1 MFKLLRYFSISSFIA
16 VVLVAA
22 LLGMFYRW
30 IALNNLMEMAE
41 SRNIA
46 LAQAFA
52 NSLWPQFAP
61 FVESASGLS
70 SHALRA
76 QPEIAQLRQSVLAQM
91 RGLEVVKVKV
101 YSPSGLTVFSTEAK
115 QIGEDK
121 STNAGFLSARQ
132 GKVASELT
140 HRDTF
145 SAFEQTIEDR
155 DVFSSYIPIRR
166 GPEGPIEGVFELYY
180 DVTSFLRKVKRTQ
193 ISVILGVTS
202 ILAVLY
208 GALYFVVRRAD
219 RIIKRQD
226 VALRQYLE
234 QIESA
239 KETLEQRVRD
249 RTKELLAINE
259 QLQAE
264 VRERERTEE
273 KFRRLLEFA
282 PDAMVIVDRDGRILM
297 VNTQAERLFH
307 YTREELLGRQIEIL
321 VPERGRSGHLGHR
334 ARYLTDPAVRPM
346 GTGLDL
352 SAVRKDGKEFPVE
365 ISLSPLESEQQV
377 LISAAIRDI
386 TERKL
391 AQEELKKSHEETQQN
406 LDRIRVLHEI
416 DLAITSTLD
425 LRGVLEV
432 LLEKIDLVLPYSVT
446 TVRLLNRDSG
456 RLEPV
461 ACRNLDETEWRA
473 SINGADNTLSRAVP
487 DIKTPLMIRNAQTDP
502 RSLAPDFLRQ
512 HSLVSLLRAPLI
524 AKGEVLGVLTFFTKE
539 EHEFSD
545 DEVEFLV
552 TLAGQTAIAIHNAQ
566 LYDKMSR
573 LAGDLAATNRR
584 LETSLKELT
593 SLYTALSPLTPASSI
608 NEIFDGIIERLME
621 STGADAALIR
631 LRDNATG
638 TLPWVSQRGFPDHY
652 LRAVDAVPLGGA
664 ANWVFQRRE
673 PLIAPDIAAD
683 SRLKGKVQ
691 IQVGLRSC
699 AILPLQIKNEVQG
712 ILHLASRQLGYFTE
726 EQRYRLIAIAR
737 QMGIA
742 LENRQL
748 FDELKASNVE
758 LERSNKVK
766 DEFLSVMSHE
776 LRTPLNVVMGY
787 TAMMKDGM
795 LGDVN
800 PKQDDAL
807 GKVLDRVNDQLAMI
821 NNILFSTAI
830 EASKIPVE
838 RQAVILADLFH
849 DLEST
854 YFASTISPD
863 LTLSWDCPP
872 DLPILETDRAKL
884 KQILQNLIDNAIK
897 FTAKG
902 KISIS
907 ARHNREAK
915 TIELRVADTGL
926 GIPRDMIGA
935 IFEKFRQVD
944 SSQTRPF
951 GGVGMGLYIV
961 KSFTEMLAGKIEVES
976 EAGKGS
982 TFTVTIPC

>member
-249 RTKELLAINE
+249 RTKDLLAINE

-273 KFRRLLEFA
+273 KFR
-282 PDAMVIVDRDGRILM
+282 
-297 VNTQAERLFH
+297 
-307 YTREELLGRQIEIL
+307 
-321 VPERGRSGHLGHR
+321 
-334 ARYLTDPAVRPM
+334 
-346 GTGLDL
+346 
-352 SAVRKDGKEFPVE
+352 
-365 ISLSPLESEQQV
+365 
-377 LISAAIRDI
+377 
-386 TERKL
+386 
-391 AQEELKKSHEETQQN
+391 QN
-406 LDRIRVLHEI
+406 LGRIRVLHEI

-446 TVRLLNRDSG
+446 TIRLLNKDSG
-456 RLEPV
+456 RLEPI

-487 DIKTPLMIRNAQTDP
+487 DIKAPLMIRNAQTDP

-512 HSLVSLLRAPLI
+512 HSLVSLLRVPLI

-573 LAGDLAATNRR
+573 LAGELAATNRR

-795 LGDVN
+795 LGNVN

-807 GKVLDRVNDQLAMI
+807 GKILDRVNDQLAMI
-821 NNILFSTAI
+821 NSILFSTAI

-944 SSQTRPF
+944 SSETRPF

>member
-166 GPEGPIEGVFELYY
+166 GPEDPIEGVFELYY

-264 VRERERTEE
+264 VRERERAEE
-273 KFRRLLEFA
+273 KFR
-282 PDAMVIVDRDGRILM
+282 
-297 VNTQAERLFH
+297 
-307 YTREELLGRQIEIL
+307 
-321 VPERGRSGHLGHR
+321 
-334 ARYLTDPAVRPM
+334 
-346 GTGLDL
+346 
-352 SAVRKDGKEFPVE
+352 
-365 ISLSPLESEQQV
+365 
-377 LISAAIRDI
+377 
-386 TERKL
+386 
-391 AQEELKKSHEETQQN
+391 QN

-446 TVRLLNRDSG
+446 TIRLLNRDTG
-456 RLEPV
+456 QLEPV

-473 SINGADNTLSRAVP
+473 AVNGATSTLSRVLP
-487 DIKTPLMIRNAQTDP
+487 DITAPLVIRNAQTDP

-512 HSLVSLLRAPLI
+512 HSLVSLLRVPLI

-631 LRDNATG
+631 LQDKATG
-638 TLPWVSQRGFPDHY
+638 TLTWVSQRGFPDHY

-683 SRLKGKVQ
+683 SRLRGKVQ

-830 EASKIPVE
+830 EASKIPLE

-944 SSQTRPF
+944 SSETRPF

>member
-41 SRNIA
+41 SRNIV

-239 KETLEQRVRD
+239 KETREQRVRD
-249 RTKELLAINE
+249 RTKDLLAINE

-273 KFRRLLEFA
+273 KFR
-282 PDAMVIVDRDGRILM
+282 
-297 VNTQAERLFH
+297 
-307 YTREELLGRQIEIL
+307 
-321 VPERGRSGHLGHR
+321 
-334 ARYLTDPAVRPM
+334 
-346 GTGLDL
+346 
-352 SAVRKDGKEFPVE
+352 
-365 ISLSPLESEQQV
+365 
-377 LISAAIRDI
+377 
-386 TERKL
+386 
-391 AQEELKKSHEETQQN
+391 QN

-446 TVRLLNRDSG
+446 TIRLLNKDSG
-456 RLEPV
+456 RLEPI

-473 SINGADNTLSRAVP
+473 SVNRTSSTLTRVLP
-487 DIKTPLMIRNAQTDP
+487 DITAPLMIRNAQTDP

-512 HSLVSLLRAPLI
+512 HSLVSLLRVPLI

-552 TLAGQTAIAIHNAQ
+552 PLAGQTAIAIHNAQ

-573 LAGDLAATNRR
+573 LAGELAATNRR

-795 LGDVN
+795 LGNVN

-807 GKVLDRVNDQLAMI
+807 GKILDRVNDQLAMI
-821 NNILFSTAI
+821 NSILFSTAI

-944 SSQTRPF
+944 SSETRPF

>member
-166 GPEGPIEGVFELYY
+166 GPEDPIEGVFELYY

-273 KFRRLLEFA
+273 KFR
-282 PDAMVIVDRDGRILM
+282 
-297 VNTQAERLFH
+297 
-307 YTREELLGRQIEIL
+307 
-321 VPERGRSGHLGHR
+321 
-334 ARYLTDPAVRPM
+334 
-346 GTGLDL
+346 
-352 SAVRKDGKEFPVE
+352 
-365 ISLSPLESEQQV
+365 
-377 LISAAIRDI
+377 
-386 TERKL
+386 
-391 AQEELKKSHEETQQN
+391 QN
-406 LDRIRVLHEI
+406 LGRIRVLHEI

-446 TVRLLNRDSG
+446 TIRLLNRDTG
-456 RLEPV
+456 QLEPV

-473 SINGADNTLSRAVP
+473 AVNGATSTLSRVLP
-487 DIKTPLMIRNAQTDP
+487 DITAPLVIRNAQTDP

-512 HSLVSLLRAPLI
+512 HSLVSLLRVPLI

-944 SSQTRPF
+944 SSETRPF